1 MQKIRITKEFKFDT
15 AHALKDYDGRCRNLH
30 GHSYKF
36 YVTVKGYPEKDPAS
50 PKQGM
55 VMDFGALKNIVKE
68 EIVEKMDHAVVLNKE
83 ADTRHLSNIDQLF
96 DKTILVDYQPT
107 TENML
112 IDFAQRIKKRLP
124 ENIELIKLLLR
135 ETVTSY
141 AEWYAEDNE

>member
-1 MQKIRITKEFKFDT
+1 
-15 AHALKDYDGRCRNLH
+15 
-30 GHSYKF
+30 
-36 YVTVKGYPEKDPAS
+36 
-50 PKQGM
+50 M
-55 VMDFGALKNIVKE
+55 VMDFGTLKNIVKE
-68 EIVEKMDHAVVLNKE
+68 EVVEKMDHAVVLNKE
-83 ADTRHLSNIDQLF
+83 ADTRHLSDIDQLF